1 MILLAFVADL
11 LQADGSPNMPR
22 GIALCDA
29 VVERHLCH
37 AEPGSAGAPRGDAAG
52 AFHRMLFRLAPPLP
66 PSAAPLPQK
75 QQQQPLSS
83 QVRGSRATTTTK
95 KKRLRASA
103 GDFKVAQGQRRAQRR
118 SGQDLS
124 SREARR
130 RVQERKQR

>member
-52 AFHRMLFRLAPPLP
+52 AFHDAVSSRSSSPSFCCSSSAEAAAAAAVLAG
-66 PSAAPLPQK
+66 ARK
-75 QQQQPLSS
+75 
-83 QVRGSRATTTTK
+83 TTK

>member
-52 AFHRMLFRLAPPLP
+52 AFHRCCFVSLLLSLLLLLLFRR
-66 PSAAPLPQK
+66 
-75 QQQQPLSS
+75 SS
-83 QVRGSRATTTTK
+83 SSSRCPRRCEEAATTTTK